1 MRATR
6 LRHVVGTAGLRPLGD
21 FFFRQAV
28 LAGMPAA
35 YVAFWLALFP
45 YRPVED
51 ITTTVFLI
59 LLPIFVFIEVIAF
72 VWPMWSFHRV
82 MVRQKR
88 SLVAQADEI
97 ARRIST
103 TQAEL
108 RNPTNPAQVAEL
120 NARLTLDLKLYEE
133 MEDLPTWPLNKQIRR
148 RFAAQNLILVAVPLL
163 GRLDGGKVR
172 GFTEQLLEIFGAG

>member
-21 FFFRQAV
+21 FFFRQAM

-35 YVAFWLALFP
+35 YLAFWIVLQQ
-45 YRPVED
+45 PVE
-51 ITTTVFLI
+51 FSLI
-59 LLPIFVFIEVIAF
+59 LLPIFLFIEVAAF

-97 ARRIST
+97 AHRISSAK
-103 TQAEL
+103 AEM
-108 RNPTNPAQVAEL
+108 RSPTNPAQVAEL

-133 MEDLPTWPLNKQIRR
+133 LEGLPTWPVGKQIRR
-148 RFAAQNLILVAVPLL
+148 RFALQNLILVAVPLL